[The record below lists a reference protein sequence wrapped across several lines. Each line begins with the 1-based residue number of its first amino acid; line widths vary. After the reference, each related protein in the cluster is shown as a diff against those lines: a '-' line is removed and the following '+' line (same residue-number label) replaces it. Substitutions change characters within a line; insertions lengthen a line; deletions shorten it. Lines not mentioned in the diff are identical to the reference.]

1 MDTTIQNNAAFQ
13 PGKIG
18 NLELK
23 NRLIVPAMVTNT
35 CTADGLPTERF
46 MQYHEEKARGG
57 WGLIITEDYA
67 VTPYAGG
74 FRELPGLWSDEQIEG
89 HRRLVQACHPF
100 DVLIM
105 PQLHYGGLGTH
116 PECGPLT
123 SPSAVTWHVFGK
135 EVQAVELTVS
145 EIHRIEQCFIDAAVR
160 AKAAGYDGVQ
170 LHGCHRYLINDF
182 ASRVNQRRD
191 AYGGSTENR
200 ARFGCEIIE
209 GIRRACGEDFII
221 SMRTSGFDP
230 TLEESLGIAEGYV
243 EAGCDY
249 LQVSNG
255 IEDIAQLPFDE
266 TLPYNRVASLGV
278 AFHEHFRGRVPV
290 SAVSGIHTPELA
302 RYLLEHELVDT
313 VDLARGLLADPALAD
328 AVLRGTPYSK
338 CAGCKSCGWG
348 PLHAHR
354 CPALDRRKNEEWIW

>member
-1 MDTTIQNNAAFQ
+1 MNTASMPIWI
-13 PGKIG
+13 GKKVC
-18 NLELK
+18 K
-23 NRLIVPAMVTNT
+23 NRITMAPTVKFTAGRDGMVTDFFVRHYSLRAQN
-35 CTADGLPTERF
+35 GV
-46 MQYHEEKARGG
+46 
-57 WGLIITEDYA
+57 GLICVEATA
-67 VTPYAGG
+67 VSPEGRLA
-74 FRELPGLWSDEQIEG
+74 PSQIGLWSDAQIEG
-89 HRRLVQACHPF
+89 HRRLVEACHPF

-123 SPSAVTWHVFGK
+123 SPTAVTWNVFGK
-135 EVQAVELTVS
+135 EVQAEELTVA
-145 EIHRIEQCFIDAAVR
+145 EIHRIQQCFIDAAVR
-160 AKAAGYDGVQ
+160 TREAGYDGVQ

-182 ASRVNQRRD
+182 ASRVNQRTD

-209 GIRRACGEDFII
+209 GIRRACGDDFII

-230 TLEESLGIAEGYV
+230 TVEESIRTAECYV

-266 TLPYNRVASLGV
+266 SLPYNRVASLGV
-278 AFHEHFRGRVPV
+278 AFHEHFKGRVPV
-290 SAVSGIHTPELA
+290 SAVSGIHTPDLA
-302 RYLLEHELVDT
+302 HFLLEHELTDT

-328 AVLRGTPYSK
+328 AILYGDPYSK
-338 CAGCKSCGWG
+338 CLGCKSCGWG

-354 CPALDRRKNEEWIW
+354 CPALDRRQNEEWIW

>member
-1 MDTTIQNNAAFQ
+1 MHTASMPIRI
-13 PGKIG
+13 GKKVC
-18 NLELK
+18 K
-23 NRLIVPAMVTNT
+23 NRITMAPTVKFTAGQDGMVTDFFVRHY
-35 CTADGLPTERF
+35 ALRAQHG
-46 MQYHEEKARGG
+46 A
-57 WGLIITEDYA
+57 GLICVEATA
-67 VTPYAGG
+67 VSPEGRLAPSQ
-74 FRELPGLWSDEQIEG
+74 LGLWSDEQIEG
-89 HRRLVQACHPF
+89 HRRLVQACRPF
-100 DVLIM
+100 EVLIM

-182 ASRVNQRRD
+182 ASRINQRTD

-302 RYLLEHELVDT
+302 RTLLEHELVDT

-328 AVLRGTPYSK
+328 AVLYETPYSK